1 MSGTYAA
8 AVQRILI
15 GRLLATA
22 GAAVGAVGTF
32 VPWLRSGTRQR
43 NSYEIFSLVD
53 RLGFSQSSV
62 IGWGLRLWPVLPFL
76 LVLAVTLQ
84 WFRRRWI
91 TGLVTIVVVVYA
103 GTVSLA
109 VRSAPSSSLITIEPG
124 SVVTL
129 IGMIVLAVGALVA
142 TPLPESSVT

>member
-1 MSGTYAA
+1 MPGTYAA

-15 GRLLATA
+15 GRVLATV
-22 GAAVGAVGTF
+22 GAAVAAVGTF
-32 VPWLRSGTRQR
+32 VPWLRSGSRQR

-76 LVLAVTLQ
+76 LVLAITLQ
-84 WFRRRWI
+84 WFRRQWI
-91 TGLVTIVVVVYA
+91 TGLVASAVVLYA

-109 VRSAPSSSLITIEPG
+109 VRSASSSSLVTIEAG
-124 SVVTL
+124 SLVTL
-129 IGMIVLAVGALVA
+129 IGTILLAIGTLLAA
-142 TPLPESSVT
+142 PLPNRH

>member
-1 MSGTYAA
+1 MPGTYAA

-15 GRLLATA
+15 GRVLATV
-22 GAAVGAVGTF
+22 GAAVAAVGTF
-32 VPWLRSGTRQR
+32 VPWLRSGSRQR

-76 LVLAVTLQ
+76 LVLAITLQ
-84 WFRRRWI
+84 WFRRQWI
-91 TGLVTIVVVVYA
+91 TGLVASAVVLYA

-109 VRSAPSSSLITIEPG
+109 VRSASSSSLVTIEAG
-124 SVVTL
+124 SLVTL
-129 IGMIVLAVGALVA
+129 IGTILLAIGTLLA
-142 TPLPESSVT
+142 TPLPNRH